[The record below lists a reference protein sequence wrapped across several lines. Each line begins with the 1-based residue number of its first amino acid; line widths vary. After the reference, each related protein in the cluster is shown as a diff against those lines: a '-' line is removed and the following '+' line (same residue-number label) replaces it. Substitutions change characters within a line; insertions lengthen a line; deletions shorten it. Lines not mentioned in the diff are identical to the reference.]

1 LRAASCS
8 RPASLYKGR
17 VINGKANA
25 AFRTKRRYVMKRL
38 DEKIAVVTGGSSG
51 IGFAT
56 AKAFVRE
63 GATVYITGRR
73 KEVLEA
79 AAIKIGEGCIP
90 VQADSASQED
100 IQKLYE
106 QIRTEQGRVDIVFAN
121 VGIAEYG
128 VFGQIDEGQYER
140 IFGTNVKGVI
150 FSVQAALPLMPDGG
164 SIILNGSV
172 VGSKGLPAGSV
183 YAATKAAIR
192 SFARTW
198 TTDLKQR
205 KIRVNV
211 VSPGP
216 IQTEG
221 MEGLLGSGEI
231 GQARRELI
239 SSGVPLGRIGR
250 PDEIANAVVFLA
262 SDEASFV
269 TASEFFVD
277 GGFAQV

>member
-1 LRAASCS
+1 
-8 RPASLYKGR
+8 
-17 VINGKANA
+17 
-25 AFRTKRRYVMKRL
+25 MKRL
-38 DEKIAVVTGGSSG
+38 NGKIAVVTGGSSG

-56 AKAFVRE
+56 AKAFVNE

-73 KEVLEA
+73 KEALEA
-79 AAIKIGEGCIP
+79 AVSKIGQGCIA
-90 VQADSASQED
+90 VVGDTAKRED
-100 IQKLYE
+100 IQALYDR
-106 QIRTEQGRVDIVFAN
+106 IRIEQGRVDIVFAN
-121 VGIAEYG
+121 AGIAEYG
-128 VFGQIDEGQYER
+128 VFGQIEEEQYER

-150 FSVQAALPLMPDGG
+150 FGVQAALPLMPDGG

-172 VGSKGLPAGSV
+172 VGSKGLPANSV

-231 GQARRELI
+231 GQARREQI
-239 SSGVPLGRIGR
+239 SVGVPLGRMGR
-250 PDEIANAVVFLA
+250 PEEIASAVVFLA

-269 TASEFFVD
+269 TGAEFFVD

>member
-1 LRAASCS
+1 
-8 RPASLYKGR
+8 
-17 VINGKANA
+17 
-25 AFRTKRRYVMKRL
+25 MKRL
-38 DEKIAVVTGGSSG
+38 DGKIAVVTGGSSG

-56 AKAFVRE
+56 AQAFVNE

-73 KEVLEA
+73 KEALEVA
-79 AAIKIGEGCIP
+79 AAKIGKGCIP
-90 VQADSASQED
+90 VQADASKQED
-100 IQKLYE
+100 IKKLYE
-106 QIRTEQGRVDIVFAN
+106 QIRSGHGQVDIVFAN
-121 VGIAEYG
+121 AGIAEYG
-128 VFGQIDEGQYER
+128 VFGQLEEAQYER

-150 FSVQAALPLMPDGG
+150 FTVQAALPLMPDGG

-172 VGSKGLPAGSV
+172 VGSKGLPANSI

-221 MEGLLGSGEI
+221 MEGLLGSGEV
-231 GQARRELI
+231 GQSRREQI
-239 SSGVPLGRIGR
+239 AAGVPLGRMGK
-250 PDEIANAVVFLA
+250 PEEIANAVVFLA

>member
-1 LRAASCS
+1 
-8 RPASLYKGR
+8 
-17 VINGKANA
+17 
-25 AFRTKRRYVMKRL
+25 
-38 DEKIAVVTGGSSG
+38 
-51 IGFAT
+51 
-56 AKAFVRE
+56 
-63 GATVYITGRR
+63 
-73 KEVLEA
+73 
-79 AAIKIGEGCIP
+79 
-90 VQADSASQED
+90 
-100 IQKLYE
+100 
-106 QIRTEQGRVDIVFAN
+106 VFAN
-121 VGIAEYG
+121 AGIAEYG
-128 VFGQIDEGQYER
+128 VFGQIDEAQYER

-221 MEGLLGSGEI
+221 MEDLLGSGDA
-231 GQARRELI
+231 GKARRELI
-239 SSGVPLGRIGR
+239 ASGVPLGRMGR
-250 PDEIANAVVFLA
+250 PEEIANAVLFLA

>member
-1 LRAASCS
+1 
-8 RPASLYKGR
+8 
-17 VINGKANA
+17 
-25 AFRTKRRYVMKRL
+25 
-38 DEKIAVVTGGSSG
+38 
-51 IGFAT
+51 
-56 AKAFVRE
+56 
-63 GATVYITGRR
+63 
-73 KEVLEA
+73 
-79 AAIKIGEGCIP
+79 
-90 VQADSASQED
+90 
-100 IQKLYE
+100 
-106 QIRTEQGRVDIVFAN
+106 VFAN
-121 VGIAEYG
+121 AGIAEYG
-128 VFGQIDEGQYER
+128 AFGQIDEGQYER
-140 IFGTNVKGVI
+140 IFGTNVKGVL
-150 FSVQAALPLMPDGG
+150 FTVQAALPLMPDGG

-221 MEGLLGSGEI
+221 MEGLLGSGET

-239 SSGVPLGRIGR
+239 SSGVPLGRMGR
-250 PDEIANAVVFLA
+250 PEEIANAVVFLA
-262 SDEASFV
+262 SDDASFV

>member
-1 LRAASCS
+1 
-8 RPASLYKGR
+8 
-17 VINGKANA
+17 
-25 AFRTKRRYVMKRL
+25 MKRL
-38 DEKIAVVTGGSSG
+38 NGKIAVVTGGSSG

-56 AKAFVRE
+56 AKAFVDE

-73 KEVLEA
+73 KDALEA
-79 AAIKIGEGCIP
+79 AAAKIGQGCIA
-90 VQADSASQED
+90 VAGDTAKQED
-100 IQKLYE
+100 IEALYDR
-106 QIRTEQGRVDIVFAN
+106 IRTEQGRVDIVFAN
-121 VGIAEYG
+121 AGTAEYG
-128 VFGQIDEGQYER
+128 VFGQIKEEQYEK

-150 FSVQAALPLMPDGG
+150 FGVQAALPLMPDGG
-164 SIILNGSV
+164 SIILNGSI
-172 VGSKGLPAGSV
+172 VGSKGLPANSI

-221 MEGLLGSGEI
+221 LEGLLGSSET
-231 GQARRELI
+231 GQARREAI
-239 SSGVPLGRIGR
+239 TASVPLGRMGR
-250 PDEIANAVVFLA
+250 PEEIASAVVFLA
-262 SDEASFV
+262 SDESSFV
-269 TASEFFVD
+269 TGAELFVD

>member
-1 LRAASCS
+1 
-8 RPASLYKGR
+8 
-17 VINGKANA
+17 
-25 AFRTKRRYVMKRL
+25 MKRL
-38 DEKIAVVTGGSSG
+38 DGKIAVVTGGSSG
-51 IGFAT
+51 IGYAT
-56 AKAFVRE
+56 AKAFVHE

-79 AAIKIGEGCIP
+79 AAAKIGKGCIP
-90 VQADSASQED
+90 IAGDTSRQDD

-106 QIRTEQGRVDIVFAN
+106 RIRSGHGRVDIVFAN
-121 VGIAEYG
+121 AGIAEYG
-128 VFGQIDEGQYER
+128 VFGELEEAQYDR

-150 FSVQAALPLMPDGG
+150 FTVQAALPLMPDGG

-172 VGSKGLPAGSV
+172 VGSKGLPAGSI

-221 MEGLLGSGEI
+221 MESLLGSGET

-239 SSGVPLGRIGR
+239 SAGVPLGRMGR
-250 PDEIANAVVFLA
+250 PEDVANAVVFLA